1 MRLVKLSGCY
11 LLHVLLTLV
20 QVTWLLEFDLCVFHY
35 IVIEFFYVLVEC
47 LFCMFFLGGYGIAH
61 RKGDLHPRVL
71 NLGNLTGFPLLLYSC
86 LNFGV
91 FLYFYFFQHENSEMI
106 YLLSNGQKPNSVN
119 PLL

>member
-35 IVIEFFYVLVEC
+35 IVIDFF
-47 LFCMFFLGGYGIAH
+47 MFWLNVCFACFGGYGIAH

-91 FLYFYFFQHENSEMI
+91 FLYFYFFSMRT
-106 YLLSNGQKPNSVN
+106 LK
-119 PLL
+119 

>member
-47 LFCMFFLGGYGIAH
+47 LFCMYLGGMELPTE
-61 RKGDLHPRVL
+61 RETSTPE
-71 NLGNLTGFPLLLYSC
+71 C
-86 LNFGV
+86 
-91 FLYFYFFQHENSEMI
+91 
-106 YLLSNGQKPNSVN
+106 
-119 PLL
+119 